1 MATYTS
7 DGLLIRGIGGLYTV
21 HLAHTSA
28 TPLAG
33 MQADCRACG
42 AFRHAGI
49 KPLCG
54 DHVRVEYTDASFTV
68 GVDGMPVPNGTDM
81 MITSILPRRNAL
93 IRPPLA
99 NLDFCFVCL
108 AAASPAPMTDMTDKL
123 LCILE
128 HNHIEP
134 IIIIGKSELDP
145 DRAAQILD
153 IYTRAGFPVFT
164 VSCRNGT
171 GTDAVGSYIQTHLN
185 GKIAAFAGAS
195 GVGKSTLLKLLAG
208 ELTPVSGSVA
218 CAARPCYV
226 PQQPDLTGLSVAEA
240 LGAAE
245 KIAALRAICAGST
258 DPVHYD
264 TLGDDWEIE
273 AKCRAAL
280 DGWGLHR
287 VGPDT
292 PADTLS
298 GGERT
303 KLLLAGASLRKPEIL
318 LLDEPTNHLD
328 EEGRR

>member
-195 GVGKSTLLKLLAG
+195 GVGKSTLLNVLFPHLTLQTGTVSQKIQRGRHTTRAVELFALTDASDTGYLADTPGFSMLDFMRFDFFEKEDLLYTFR
-208 ELTPVSGSVA
+208 EFTP
-218 CAARPCYV
+218 Y
-226 PQQPDLTGLSVAEA
+226 TG
-240 LGAAE
+240 
-245 KIAALRAICAGST
+245 
-258 DPVHYD
+258 
-264 TLGDDWEIE
+264 
-273 AKCRAAL
+273 KCRYTRCT
-280 DGWGLHR
+280 H
-287 VGPDT
+287 
-292 PADTLS
+292 
-298 GGERT
+298 T
-303 KLLLAGASLRKPEIL
+303 K
-318 LLDEPTNHLD
+318 
-328 EEGRR
+328 EEGCAILNAVHNGIIPPSRHESYRQLYDILKEKHPWDKT